1 MVKTILRY
9 PVNNNSLLTILVNA
23 MAERSVTV
31 EKSLKALSDDKTLI
45 LFEMVAHQELHP
57 YSVMTKLRLS
67 KRQYYSRMFS
77 MLAAGLIRRKN
88 GMYSVTSFGKVV
100 YKAKTLIGKGVSN
113 QWKLSAIDS
122 IEMDSTAL
130 LQEEIDKLMKLL
142 IDNDEI
148 REIIVQHPHK
158 KHTDKTLVAA
168 ASSSKI
174 EIKALH

>member
-1 MVKTILRY
+1 
-9 PVNNNSLLTILVNA
+9 

-45 LFEMVAHQELHP
+45 LFEMVAHQELHL
-57 YSVMTKLRLS
+57 YSVMTKLGLTR
-67 KRQYYSRMFS
+67 RQYYSRMFS

-88 GMYSVTSFGKVV
+88 GVYSVTSFGKVV
-100 YKAKTLIGKGVSN
+100 YKAQTLIGKGVSN

-122 IEMDSTAL
+122 LEMDSTAL

-148 REIIVQHPHK
+148 REIIVQHPDK
-158 KHTDKTLVAA
+158 KHAEKTLVAA